1 MSAPQRLVD
10 DPAADELLRD
20 TLRGAPAAR
29 RLDDVTR
36 RRLSAKVARASAVPV
51 LAAGWL
57 FVKSAAAAL
66 GVVVGSASIA
76 TYTGALDWPSRPTVA
91 APVAK
96 PRSAPRALPVTPVTP
111 VELLQ
116 APQVAAPMAEPKLDP
131 QPALPVAGAPVA
143 SGSSLSAE
151 SLLLEQARRET
162 RRAPAVALQIAAEH
176 AERFPRGQLTSERM
190 LIQIEALHRS
200 GRDGEARAL
209 ANRVLGGASGGLYA
223 ERIFQL
229 LGEQARP

>member
-66 GVVVGSASIA
+66 GVVVGTASIA
-76 TYTGALDWPSRPTVA
+76 TYTGALDWPSRPAVA
-91 APVAK
+91 TPAAK
-96 PRSAPRALPVTPVTP
+96 PRIAPRVPPVTP
-111 VELLQ
+111 VELPQ
-116 APQVAAPMAEPKLDP
+116 APEVAAPVAEPKLDP
-131 QPALPVAGAPVA
+131 RPSLPVAGAPLA
-143 SGSSLSAE
+143 SGASLSAE
-151 SLLLEQARRET
+151 SLLLEQARREM

-176 AERFPRGQLTSERM
+176 AQRFPRGQLTSERT

-223 ERIFQL
+223 ERIRKL
-229 LGEQARP
+229 LGEQASP